1 MPIDCGNCGNIRKYV
16 DNEIC
21 KLKAEFC
28 QCQPMSIPGRDGSSG
43 SKGEKW
49 QKGDIDEIL
58 FGQGVPNPLLGNFG
72 DVYIDTL
79 TDSVLSENIEWL
91 DFRNKY

>member
-28 QCQPMSIPGRDGSSG
+28 QCQPMFIPGRDGRSG
-43 SKGEKW
+43 SKGEK
-49 QKGDIDEIL
+49 
-58 FGQGVPNPLLGNFG
+58 
-72 DVYIDTL
+72 
-79 TDSVLSENIEWL
+79 
-91 DFRNKY
+91 